1 MEIIMFDTAK
11 YAHQLL
17 QADMN
22 HPNRS
27 YLEEIIDS
35 FTQGEVL
42 DLKEGIKYSKIKDIE
57 EL

>member
-1 MEIIMFDTAK
+1 MVEIIMFDTAK

-22 HPNRS
+22 HPNRGH
-27 YLEEIIDS
+27 LEAILDS

-42 DLKEGIKYSKIKDIE
+42 DLKEGIKYSKIKDI
-57 EL
+57 